1 MADAPFGSR
10 AQGSL
15 SQVTER
21 ENARSLHLEASGK
34 DYNFSFVGKPPTDAD
49 WARYRKLAR
58 K

>member
-1 MADAPFGSR
+1 M
-10 AQGSL
+10 
-15 SQVTER
+15 ER
-21 ENARSLHLEASGK
+21 ENARSLHVEAGGK